1 MVVAGMLVCQTE
13 RIEPSLWP
21 QRWTWGMSLCGV
33 GLLLYVFMAGAI
45 GVLPEGLEAARAVR
59 PAWFNWPLFLLA
71 LPAVAAPF
79 IDLAGQLRSRQIRAT
94 GV

>member
-1 MVVAGMLVCQTE
+1 
-13 RIEPSLWP
+13 
-21 QRWTWGMSLCGV
+21 
-33 GLLLYVFMAGAI
+33 
-45 GVLPEGLEAARAVR
+45 VR